1 MSDMLRWMKDNEAR
15 LRQTE
20 TKEVPGASG
29 FSQFF
34 TTGSFVPT
42 LVGSGTAGTFTY
54 TANATIVEYSRIGN
68 RVFFNGRIVITAIGV
83 APVGNMTVRG
93 WPITPVS
100 DANMAI
106 AGGGTMIGYLG
117 LTVAAGYT
125 QIELQA
131 ANGSANFAIN
141 KNGSG
146 VALASVTGAECVG
159 VAGAIELRF
168 FGEYR
173 CG

>member
-1 MSDMLRWMKDNEAR
+1 MSDDQTLLHKLRRMLA
-15 LRQTE
+15 
-20 TKEVPGASG
+20 G
-29 FSQFF
+29 FFLPWGPENINSF
-34 TTGSFVPT
+34 TPT

-54 TANATIVEYSRIGN
+54 TANATIVEYTRIGN
-68 RVFFNGRIVITAIGV
+68 RIEFNGRIVITAITV
-83 APVGNMTVRG
+83 APVGNMTIRG

-106 AGGGTMIGYLG
+106 AGGGTMILYTG
-117 LTVAAGYT
+117 LTLAAGYT

-131 ANGSANFAIN
+131 ANGSTQFAIN

-146 VALASVTGAECVG
+146 VAAASVTGAEVVG
-159 VAGAIELRF
+159 AAGNVDLRF
-168 FGEYR
+168 FGQYR